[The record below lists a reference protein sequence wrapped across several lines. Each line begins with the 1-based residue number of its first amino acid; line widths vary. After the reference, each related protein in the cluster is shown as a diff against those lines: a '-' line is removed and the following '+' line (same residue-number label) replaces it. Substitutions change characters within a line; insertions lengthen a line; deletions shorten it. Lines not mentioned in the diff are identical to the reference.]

1 MIMMT
6 DDEKFEL
13 FKALAHT
20 IGTHTLTIMLHEHH
34 GRTEYAEIVRGQRQ
48 KLEDQLRRR
57 IELFYA
63 MKEDQE

>member
-1 MIMMT
+1 MMT
-6 DDEKFEL
+6 DDEKFESL
-13 FKALAHT
+13 KAVAYT
-20 IGTHTLTIMLHEHH
+20 IGTHTLTIMLHEYH

-63 MKEDQE
+63 MKEDEK

>member
-1 MIMMT
+1 MTT
-6 DDEKFEL
+6 DDEKFESL
-13 FKALAHT
+13 KAVAHT

-48 KLEDQLRRR
+48 KLKDQLRRR

-63 MKEDQE
+63 MKEETEE

>member
-1 MIMMT
+1 MT
-6 DDEKFEL
+6 DDEKFESL
-13 FKALAHT
+13 KAVAQT
-20 IGTHTLTIMLHEHH
+20 IGTHTLTIMLHEYH

-63 MKEDQE
+63 MKEDEE